1 MSFLRRNCYDSR
13 QMSNPGQIAERKHP
27 SGTVLAACKRLFER
41 SQAAVFGLGCEQFQ
55 SILIDIADHY
65 SPDVPESELLK
76 FLETLR
82 VEELALARGCVAGNE
97 KAWETFLNKYRSLL
111 YGAAYSVAKEESVAK
126 ELADSLYAEL
136 YGLPKDSGRRVSKL
150 EYYKGRGSL
159 EGWLRTVLAQE
170 YVNRYRRTKHQVS
183 LEEKVE
189 AGVQFPAVEAPQNSQ
204 PISAMEDATAK
215 ALAGL
220 EAEDRL
226 LLTAYFL
233 DGRTLAEI
241 GRMMRVHESTISRKL
256 DRLTVALRKSIRKEL
271 LARGLSPRQA
281 DELMQEMDVRDL
293 NVNVRANLQQEP
305 GASAFYKSNEE

>member
-1 MSFLRRNCYDSR
+1 MSFLRRNCYDSWR
-13 QMSNPGQIAERKHP
+13 MSNPGQIAERKRP
-27 SGTVLAACKRLFER
+27 SGAVQATCEQLFEK
-41 SQAAVFGLGCEQFQ
+41 SQAASFGLEEEQFQ
-55 SILIDIADHY
+55 SILLNISEHY
-65 SPDVPESELLK
+65 APGVPDPELIK

-97 KAWETFLNKYRSLL
+97 KAWETFLTRYRSAL
-111 YGAAYSVAKEESVAK
+111 YGAAFSVSKEESVAK

-159 EGWLRTVLAQE
+159 EGWLRTVVAQE
-170 YVNRYRRTKHQVS
+170 YVNRYRRTRHEVS

-189 AGVQFPAVEAPQNSQ
+189 AGVQFVAAQPPPVRSASAIEEA
-204 PISAMEDATAK
+204 TVK

-226 LLTAYFL
+226 LLAAYFL

-256 DRLTVALRKSIRKEL
+256 DRLTTTLRKSIKKEL
-271 LARGLSPRQA
+271 LSKGLSARQA

-293 NVNVRANLQQEP
+293 NVNVRANLQQES

>member
-1 MSFLRRNCYDSR
+1 MN
-13 QMSNPGQIAERKHP
+13 NPGQIAERRKP
-27 SGTVLAACKRLFER
+27 PEAVRAACERLFER
-41 SQAAVFGLGCEQFQ
+41 SQGAKFGLRCEEFQ
-55 SILIDIADHY
+55 AILVDIAGQY
-65 SPDVPESELLK
+65 APGVEGPELIK
-76 FLETLR
+76 FLETLK
-82 VEELALARGCVAGNE
+82 VEELALARGCASGNE
-97 KAWETFLNKYRSLL
+97 KAWETFLTRYRSSL

-136 YGLPKDSGRRVSKL
+136 YGLPKESGRRVSKL

-159 EGWLRTVLAQE
+159 EGWLRTVVAQE
-170 YVNRYRRTKHQVS
+170 YVNRYRRTKHEVS

-189 AGVQFPAVEAPQNSQ
+189 AGVQFPAAQGSSKSQ
-204 PISAMEDATAK
+204 SGSVIEQATAR
-215 ALAGL
+215 ALGGL

-226 LLTAYFL
+226 LLAAYFL

-256 DRLTVALRKSIRKEL
+256 ERVTAALRKSIRKEL
-271 LARGLSPRQA
+271 LAKGLSARQA

-305 GASAFYKSNEE
+305 RTSTFYKSNGE

>member
-1 MSFLRRNCYDSR
+1 
-13 QMSNPGQIAERKHP
+13 MSNPGQIAEQKAPKGAVR
-27 SGTVLAACKRLFER
+27 AACERLFER
-41 SQAAVFGLGCEQFQ
+41 SQGAKFGLGCDSFQ
-55 SILIDIADHY
+55 AILIDIAGQY
-65 SPDVPESELLK
+65 APAAEGPELVK
-76 FLETLR
+76 FLETLK

-97 KAWETFLNKYRSLL
+97 KAWETFLTRFRSSL

-136 YGLPKDSGRRVSKL
+136 YGLPKESGRRVSKL

-159 EGWLRTVLAQE
+159 EGWLRTVVAQE
-170 YVNRYRRTKHQVS
+170 YVNRYRRTKHEVS

-189 AGVQFPAVEAPQNSQ
+189 AGVQFPAAQSPTEARAG
-204 PISAMEDATAK
+204 SAIEEATAK

-226 LLTAYFL
+226 LLAAYFL

-256 DRLTVALRKSIRKEL
+256 ERVTAALRKSIRKEL
-271 LARGLSPRQA
+271 LAKGMSARQA

-293 NVNVRANLQQEP
+293 NVNVRANLQQDP
-305 GASAFYKSNEE
+305 GYNRVL

>member
-1 MSFLRRNCYDSR
+1 
-13 QMSNPGQIAERKHP
+13 MSNPGQIAERKAP
-27 SGTVLAACKRLFER
+27 TGAVRAACERLFER
-41 SQAAVFGLGCEQFQ
+41 SQGARFGLGCDSFQ
-55 SILIDIADHY
+55 AILIEIAGQY
-65 SPDVPESELLK
+65 APAAEGPELVK
-76 FLETLR
+76 FLETLK

-97 KAWETFLNKYRSLL
+97 KAWETFLTRFRSSL

-126 ELADSLYAEL
+126 ELADSLYADL
-136 YGLPKDSGRRVSKL
+136 YGLPKESGRRVSKL

-159 EGWLRTVLAQE
+159 EGWLRTVVAQE
-170 YVNRYRRTKHQVS
+170 YVNRYRRTKHEVS

-189 AGVQFPAVEAPQNSQ
+189 AGGQFPAAQSPAQAPAG
-204 PISAMEDATAK
+204 SAIEGATAK

-226 LLTAYFL
+226 LLAAYFL

-256 DRLTVALRKSIRKEL
+256 ERVTAALRKSIRKEL
-271 LARGLSPRQA
+271 LATGLSARQA

-293 NVNVRANLQQEP
+293 NVNVRANLQQDP
-305 GASAFYKSNEE
+305 GTTAFYKSNEE

>member
-1 MSFLRRNCYDSR
+1 
-13 QMSNPGQIAERKHP
+13 MSNPGQIAERKAP
-27 SGTVLAACKRLFER
+27 TEVVRAACERLFER
-41 SQAAVFGLGCEQFQ
+41 SQGAKFGLGCDSFQ
-55 SILIDIADHY
+55 AILIDIGAQY
-65 SPDVPESELLK
+65 APGVEAPELVK
-76 FLETLR
+76 FLETLK

-97 KAWETFLNKYRSLL
+97 KAWETFLTRFRSSL

-136 YGLPKDSGRRVSKL
+136 YGLPKESGRRVSKL

-159 EGWLRTVLAQE
+159 EGWLRTVVAQE
-170 YVNRYRRTKHQVS
+170 YINRYRRTKHEVS

-189 AGVQFPAVEAPQNSQ
+189 AGVQFLAAQSSSGHQ
-204 PISAMEDATAK
+204 TGSAIEEATAK
-215 ALAGL
+215 VLGGL

-226 LLTAYFL
+226 LLAAYFL

-241 GRMMRVHESTISRKL
+241 GRMMSVHESTISRKL
-256 DRLTVALRKSIRKEL
+256 ERVTAALRKSIRKEL
-271 LARGLSPRQA
+271 LAKGLSARQA

-305 GASAFYKSNEE
+305 GTSAFYESNEE